1 MEASSLDRCKIR
13 NRRCVVITLKDLGGT
28 PIMNQVGIPSIKAT
42 VELNAAK
49 DYENT
54 VCAGRIRTHNTRT
67 TSDALVC
74 FKSKGD
80 CEIMIADESGSFHF
94 HDRKNSGMRFQVE
107 KLGYGVDGDSN
118 PALKNDPKKVEFEI
132 RKVLRPFEASSEP
145 GCIRKL
151 IERDIATASLQES
164 PKCDIDRVGS
174 RGPLGDRVCRA
185 RTKSGRRRRSKC
197 SILGGLTGSSTNL
210 SRLGL
215 NLPESVKPNEKGHW
229 WDEPSTNKDPIF
241 ERRILGKS
249 GSLVRISTLSRNSRG
264 ITKRVKRRPSHSM
277 RGPLGDSL
285 GRDFIVTSS

>member
-1 MEASSLDRCKIR
+1 
-13 NRRCVVITLKDLGGT
+13 
-28 PIMNQVGIPSIKAT
+28 
-42 VELNAAK
+42 
-49 DYENT
+49 
-54 VCAGRIRTHNTRT
+54 
-67 TSDALVC
+67 
-74 FKSKGD
+74 
-80 CEIMIADESGSFHF
+80 MIADESGSFHF

-249 GSLVRISTLSRNSRG
+249 GKDIAL
-264 ITKRVKRRPSHSM
+264 
-277 RGPLGDSL
+277 
-285 GRDFIVTSS
+285 IVTALSNTVRFPRVAR